1 MKPCHFKSEYTTVGA
16 FYIFN
21 EILEAITDD
30 YAEGLST
37 ARDVSL
43 HKCLVGKPILM
54 A

>member
-16 FYIFN
+16 FCTSN

-43 HKCLVGKPILM
+43 HKRLVRKPILM